1 MRWRQ
6 NADGR
11 FRLAAIARYSVSNGT
26 MSESESRVP
35 KHSASPNRTAPPH
48 SRRRRGADPDGWL
61 GLLNGSW
68 MNGHVAEGEVSSGD
82 DGDVDV
88 GNVERGVDPEH
99 RPQRRPV
106 VRIDEAEV
114 PRFQAVDRLDARE
127 FFGVLLTQPYETA
140 V

>member
-1 MRWRQ
+1 
-6 NADGR
+6 
-11 FRLAAIARYSVSNGT
+11 
-26 MSESESRVP
+26 
-35 KHSASPNRTAPPH
+35 
-48 SRRRRGADPDGWL
+48 
-61 GLLNGSW
+61 

-106 VRIDEAEV
+106 VGIDEAEV